1 MIRLFLR
8 QYRIWLV
15 LLMAWHICLNIVLT
29 VDRGFAS
36 VSLLYIN
43 ILWLSI
49 MTICVLIIYVKDRH
63 RLTAY
68 DKKGRD
74 YVEMVAQ
81 SYEEQ
86 LQALRD
92 EKEEQSLQLL
102 EQKDELL
109 AWVHD
114 MKSPMTAL
122 KLVHDKLDM
131 KTREQA
137 EKEWLRL
144 YLLLDRQLH
153 ATRIQTIAQDNRLEP
168 IPLQPIIIEE
178 IKALRTWCFEKQ
190 LAIDVDVADVV
201 VISDAKWLGF
211 IMRQILSNAVKY
223 SEVGAN
229 IQIHVHQ
236 HNNITQLTVTDTGC
250 GIAPADLPRVFRK
263 SYTGTIG
270 RETKAAT
277 GMGLYL
283 AKQAATALH
292 IDITIASVQYEG
304 TTVTLTFQQANDYVK
319 TLGM

>member
-29 VDRGFAS
+29 VDRGVAS

-223 SEVGAN
+223 SEVGAS

-236 HNNITQLTVTDTGC
+236 HNDITQLTVTDTGC

>member
-8 QYRIWLV
+8 QYRIWLF
-15 LLMAWHICLNIVLT
+15 LLVVWHICLNIVLT

-92 EKEEQSLQLL
+92 EKEEQSRQLL

-122 KLVHDKLDM
+122 KLVHDKLDV

-201 VISDAKWLGF
+201 VISDAKWLAF

-283 AKQAATALH
+283 AKQAATALY
-292 IDITIASVQYEG
+292 IDITITSVQYEG

>member
-8 QYRIWLV
+8 QYRIWLF
-15 LLMAWHICLNIVLT
+15 LLVVWHICLNIVLT

-92 EKEEQSLQLL
+92 EKEEQSRQLL

-122 KLVHDKLDM
+122 KLVHDKLDV

-283 AKQAATALH
+283 AKQAATALY
-292 IDITIASVQYEG
+292 IDITITSVQYEG